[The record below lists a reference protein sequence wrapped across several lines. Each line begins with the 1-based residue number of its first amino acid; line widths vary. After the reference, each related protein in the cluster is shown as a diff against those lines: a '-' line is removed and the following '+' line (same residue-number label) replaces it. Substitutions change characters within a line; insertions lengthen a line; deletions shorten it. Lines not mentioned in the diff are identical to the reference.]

1 MRRCAIY
8 RETYTSQNKMGT
20 DESDVEAE
28 EAARDEAATAANAG
42 AKKGGEA
49 DE

>member
-28 EAARDEAATAANAG
+28 EAAQDEAATAANTG
-42 AKKGGEA
+42 AEKGGEA